1 MHDCGHGSLFE
12 SPRLNRIF
20 GFLLGVVNAVP
31 QLSWSIDHAYHH
43 KTNGDWQKYRGVA
56 DFLSLEEFQ
65 NLSRKEQRSYAIVHH
80 PLMAITD
87 RPISPVEVAEAMPD
101 EFGDNG
107 RQKALQALD
116 ALFRKRLVEKIK
128 RSDGKRGVVVVF
140 QPLKERRCP

>member
-1 MHDCGHGSLFE
+1 M
-12 SPRLNRIF
+12 
-20 GFLLGVVNAVP
+20 
-31 QLSWSIDHAYHH
+31 
-43 KTNGDWQKYRGVA
+43 
-56 DFLSLEEFQ
+56 LSLVEEHWM
-65 NLSRKEQRSYAIVHH
+65 L
-80 PLMAITD
+80 TD

-128 RSDGKRGVVVVF
+128 RSDGKRGTVVVF